1 MSPEDNSNQTD
12 KHLSKLRDNNNNNN
26 NNTEGYVKTT
36 DYVKV
41 WLLKPVTVR
50 KDPLKN
56 SLMFMAVILYFM
68 RLEI

>member
-1 MSPEDNSNQTD
+1 MSAEDNSNQTD
-12 KHLSKLRDNNNNNN
+12 KHLWKLRDNNNNN

-36 DYVKV
+36 EYVKV

-50 KDPLKN
+50 KDPVKN